1 MDIPRA
7 IVEIF
12 QQIKERLQITV
23 VCSIEDMVAFISWMA
38 LCAKINEGHSETS
51 FSLEAKPQRSHCVL
65 LVNNGVRFR
74 RGSRDETRRPGTL
87 LFFSSF
93 LLLFLLFG
101 HFLHLFRSF
110 FLFLFYGIPNDA
122 VAFASVRSPPT
133 APQLPI
139 FSLVSL
145 HPLFNFTVFEYFYA
159 SFLLVHIRFF
169 LGFSYCNHIFFL
181 FDRFFFLSFFSPLLL
196 YFQFFI
202 TPYSSF
208 VFFICFCIFFLKFI
222 IVLFI
227 FSFCLVFFAF

>member
-101 HFLHLFRSF
+101 HFPHLFMSF

-122 VAFASVRSPPT
+122 VAFATVGSPPPHC
-133 APQLPI
+133 PQLPI

-159 SFLLVHIRFF
+159 SFLLVHFRFF
-169 LGFSYCNHIFFL
+169 LGFSYCNHIV
-181 FDRFFFLSFFSPLLL
+181 FFFVRPTLFPFIFFIFSPLLL

-208 VFFICFCIFFLKFI
+208 VFFICFR
-222 IVLFI
+222 I
-227 FSFCLVFFAF
+227 FS

>member
-133 APQLPI
+133 APNFPSFHLFLYIPCSTSLCSNTFTLLFYWFI
-139 FSLVSL
+139 FVSFWVSL
-145 HPLFNFTVFEYFYA
+145 TATTSFFCSTDSFSFHF
-159 SFLLVHIRFF
+159 FLLYCCISNFSSHHI
-169 LGFSYCNHIFFL
+169 
-181 FDRFFFLSFFSPLLL
+181 LLL
-196 YFQFFI
+196 Y
-202 TPYSSF
+202 S
-208 VFFICFCIFFLKFI
+208 L
-222 IVLFI
+222 
-227 FSFCLVFFAF
+227 FAFAFFS